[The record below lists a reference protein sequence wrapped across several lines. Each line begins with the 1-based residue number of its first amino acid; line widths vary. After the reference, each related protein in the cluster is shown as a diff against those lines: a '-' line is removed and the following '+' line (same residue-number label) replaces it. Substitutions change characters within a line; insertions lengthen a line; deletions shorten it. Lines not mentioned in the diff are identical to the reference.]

1 MSATWVAVAE
11 GLAPAAADAARRKLE
26 AQEIR
31 ARVEGG
37 SVLVAPEDEHDARAV
52 LAERQDDEPIPA
64 PRRAK
69 TLADASAEVASNLP
83 AAQAHGLCN
92 ALQAVGLHPATDAGD
107 TDLTGDVGSVP
118 EYSVFVPPKEER
130 RALDVIERMGKAAA
144 GKKRAPL
151 VGIAFGIPR
160 EHAEALAHALGEA
173 GIAGEIRPDTPSEPV
188 PEALDSGPPFTVFVS
203 SDDEPRARR
212 LLQGMIAAAH
222 DEAHRT
228 GGAPA
233 GGEPEK
239 SEAPASSEPSPLGSG
254 ILLLVLCGAIVVVMK
269 SCM

>member
-1 MSATWVAVAE
+1 MSAWVAVVE
-11 GLAPAAADAARRKLE
+11 GVAPAAAEAARRRLE

-37 SVLVAPEDEHDARAV
+37 NVLVAPEDEHDARAV
-52 LAERQDDEPIPA
+52 LAERHDDEPIPA

-69 TLADASAEVASNLP
+69 ALADASVEVAGNLP

-92 ALQAVGLHPATDAGD
+92 ALRAVGLHPATDAGD

-130 RALDVIERMGKAAA
+130 RALDVMERMGKAAA
-144 GKKRAPL
+144 GKRRAPL
-151 VGIAFGIPR
+151 VGISFGMPQ

-173 GIAGEIRPDTPSEPV
+173 GIAAEIRPDTATEPV
-188 PEALDSGPPFTVFVS
+188 PEPLDTAPAFSVFVS

-212 LLQGMIAAAH
+212 LVQGMIAAAH
-222 DEAHRT
+222 DEAHHS
-228 GGAPA
+228 GAPA
-233 GGEPEK
+233 GADAGK
-239 SEAPASSEPSPLGSG
+239 AEAPASSEPSPLGSG
-254 ILLLVLCGAIVVVMK
+254 ILLLVLCGAIVLVMK